1 MARVEHARSAVWDAI
16 EGKMPHVPDCPERH
30 QHSASP
36 GVRRDDPSSWVGA
49 SVNADGNHGGG
60 LRSLG
65 HLPWMLDL
73 VPNDPNVRAIATALL
88 GPLRPSL
95 RTRGVYVIFPREPD
109 NRPPLSGRALGPHN
123 DGVAQQL
130 NVMCYL
136 EPVGPRCGGF
146 VSPFPTNS
154 RGLF

>member
-1 MARVEHARSAVWDAI
+1 
-16 EGKMPHVPDCPERH
+16 MPHVADCPEQH

-36 GVRRDDPSSWVGA
+36 GVRRDDPTSWVGA

-109 NRPPLSGRALGPHN
+109 NRPPLSGAALGPHN

-136 EPVGPRCGGF
+136 DPVGPRCGGF
-146 VSPFPTNS
+146 VRPFLLRTLEPFSEMASGCLRRRCGPGPTS
-154 RGLF
+154 